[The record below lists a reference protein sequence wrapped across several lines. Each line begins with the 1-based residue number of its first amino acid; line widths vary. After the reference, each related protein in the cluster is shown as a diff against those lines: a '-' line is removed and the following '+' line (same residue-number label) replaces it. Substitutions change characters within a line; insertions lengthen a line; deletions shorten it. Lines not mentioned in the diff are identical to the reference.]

1 MVPLLDML
9 KETVLRD
16 RPAGALRS
24 GLSTVAV
31 NGSVTVF
38 VMSPI
43 WMYSGSGLAAAAFL
57 ARAGV
62 RVAGSAASLQ
72 AGQRLSRLHRVVSDQ
87 AAVTGTVLGDGV
99 GRSAQQ
105 RTLRQVTR
113 ASAKSVGGVSVA
125 FQLVSSSVS
134 GYLVSRA

>member
-38 VMSPI
+38 VMSTI
-43 WMYSGSGLAAAAFL
+43 WMYSGSGLAAARFPGSGWG
-57 ARAGV
+57 ARG
-62 RVAGSAASLQ
+62 RVGGEPSSWAASFTL
-72 AGQRLSRLHRVVSDQ
+72 AARRLGSSR
-87 AAVTGTVLGDGV
+87 GV
-99 GRSAQQ
+99 
-105 RTLRQVTR
+105 QVFR
-113 ASAKSVGGVSVA
+113 PGV
-125 FQLVSSSVS
+125 
-134 GYLVSRA
+134 

>member
-38 VMSPI
+38 VMSTI

-87 AAVTGTVLGDGV
+87 AAVFRPG
-99 GRSAQQ
+99 A
-105 RTLRQVTR
+105 
-113 ASAKSVGGVSVA
+113 
-125 FQLVSSSVS
+125 
-134 GYLVSRA
+134 